1 MPTRRQPRA
10 IGCQFSVQVPLRLGV
25 TRMRVPLISWDSI
38 GLSANLSISALW
50 HRRCYSKWQVGVD
63 MMADAILVFLLLLR
77 FISSPG
83 EVAAREPQPQPGTL
97 QLR

>member
-1 MPTRRQPRA
+1 
-10 IGCQFSVQVPLRLGV
+10 
-25 TRMRVPLISWDSI
+25 
-38 GLSANLSISALW
+38 
-50 HRRCYSKWQVGVD
+50 